1 MGTRPREARSNS
13 TKICLACCSS
23 ASCAT
28 VRWGTTLEYL
38 PPKGGVSGQQ
48 SQTALVSRRNGSSG
62 SGTKYNTPP
71 GKRRILARE
80 KSNAQKPAKHW
91 LSFSIVEPSISWGDL
106 NGYSKVM
113 CAGHICR
120 EKNGLMPLL
129 AAPGQPIPIQAATW
143 CRNPGSTS
151 RCSSGDKQDLADV
164 AARFHQAMRLR
175 GLGQRE
181 LLVGERAQFARRP
194 KWPDFLP

>member
-113 CAGHICR
+113 CAGI
-120 EKNGLMPLL
+120 P
-129 AAPGQPIPIQAATW
+129 AAADGSYLSRKEWTNASACCT
-143 CRNPGSTS
+143 RTANPD
-151 RCSSGDKQDLADV
+151 SSGNMV
-164 AARFHQAMRLR
+164 
-175 GLGQRE
+175 
-181 LLVGERAQFARRP
+181 P
-194 KWPDFLP
+194 